1 MLITSD
7 SLGTGMGTHAA
18 NLRLVAGLLE
28 AVLAL
33 GRKAWPAA
41 RPQPGRNAD
50 GTQALARLQEG
61 LAGRAHKPST
71 VAKYRA
77 CLARF
82 LAFTGSGD
90 LHRLTTDQ
98 VVSYLDA
105 LRTEGVGN
113 ATLRLHL
120 CALRAVFDRALGIPL
135 TAGIRHAPR
144 PPPRPPA
151 TVAEIGAAFRVCST
165 PCEQHVVVR
174 LNRDKFMPS
183 HLIMLAS
190 PDPMALASCPA
201 GTGTTADGFADVPT
215 IVAGAVTDPVAWFLP
230 SRRRVGPVSSRT
242 LRRWVHNVGARC
254 GLRLTCTALRLA
266 PVVPMAAAA

>member
-1 MLITSD
+1 MPITSD

-61 LAGRAHKPST
+61 LAERAHKPST

-144 PPPRPPA
+144 PPPRPPG
-151 TVAEIGAAFRVCST
+151 TFAEVETLYRACPA
-165 PCEQHVVVR
+165 PCEQFTVSL
-174 LNRDKFMPS
+174 LNRAKFMPS
-183 HLIMLAS
+183 QLVMLAS
-190 PDPMALASCPA
+190 PLPMAGAPGSA
-201 GTGTTADGFADVPT
+201 GTATPVTGPVYIPI
-215 IVAGAVTDPVAWFLP
+215 IVADAVTDPVAWLLP
-230 SRRRVGPVSSRT
+230 SRRRVGPVSVRT
-242 LRRWVHNVGARC
+242 LRRWVHKAATRC

-266 PVVPMAAAA
+266 PVVPMAAVA